1 MTGKGLP
8 QERRGQGG
16 VSTERP
22 FALLA
27 RFSSVIRHL
36 RRHADSRGLRSEH
49 ELSPRQLMMLSH
61 VVMLSPVSVSDLA
74 QQMQISLATASQML
88 TSLAQL
94 GFVERH
100 EDPTDHRRTLITL
113 SPTHGSAAAGKLR
126 EAMQP
131 LDAAITAV
139 GEEAFAQML
148 TTLDAII
155 ARLADH
161 EDQDIVDKDC

>member
-1 MTGKGLP
+1 MESTGGDRMP
-8 QERRGQGG
+8 
-16 VSTERP
+16 TERP

-36 RRHADSRGLRSEH
+36 RRQADSKGIRADH

-88 TSLAQL
+88 TALAQL